1 MIIYKTTN
9 LVNGKIY
16 IGKDKLNNP
25 DYFGSGTKI
34 KLALEKYGK
43 DNFKKEIIDTADTID
58 ELDEKEK
65 YWIKELNSQD
75 RSIGY
80 NIRSGGQGGFII
92 GVYDSWVNKYG
103 EERAIELYKEYNLS
117 KASKGSKNGS
127 FKEIS
132 LSDEEVVNLYN
143 SGQSMNNIAK
153 LCNVSKTKIATILDK
168 HGIKKRSINEQCKT
182 RPLPTDE
189 TRKKMSESHKGK
201 HKESFYECWVNKYGK
216 EIADKKMEEYKQ
228 KMSTALINKNK
239 K

>member
-43 DNFKKEIIDTADTID
+43 DNFTKEIIDTADTID

-92 GVYDSWVNKYG
+92 NVYDSWVIKYG
-103 EERAIELYKEYNLS
+103 EEHAKELYQEYNLS

-143 SGQSMNNIAK
+143 NGQSMNNIAK
-153 LCNVSKTKIATILDK
+153 LCNVSKVKIKTILSNNNVK
-168 HGIKKRSINEQCKT
+168 CRSISESGKLRNPIADST
-182 RPLPTDE
+182 RI
-189 TRKKMSESHKGK
+189 KMSVAHKGK
-201 HKESFYECWVNKYGK
+201 PRKSIYDYWVSKYGIDEANELMTKYK
-216 EIADKKMEEYKQ
+216 E
-228 KMSTALINKNK
+228 KMSKSKQIN
-239 K
+239 